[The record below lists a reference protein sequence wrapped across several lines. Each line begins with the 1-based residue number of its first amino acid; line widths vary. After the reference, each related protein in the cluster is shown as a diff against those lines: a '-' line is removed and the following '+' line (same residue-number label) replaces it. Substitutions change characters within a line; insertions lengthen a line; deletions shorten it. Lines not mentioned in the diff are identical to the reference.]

1 MWTIING
8 EITGGAFEV
17 GKNFSNLMSSG
28 FGFLIVFH
36 SDIDLLNLGIKALD
50 LLNINDNGLVEIYAI
65 EINGVLGFL
74 KSANNNKF
82 VTREGEG
89 LANGLTGTKELKGK
103 RMSNNSWL

>member
-1 MWTIING
+1 
-8 EITGGAFEV
+8 
-17 GKNFSNLMSSG
+17 MSSG

-50 LLNINDNGLVEIYAI
+50 LLNIYDNGLVEIYAI

-103 RMSNNSWL
+103 RMSNNS